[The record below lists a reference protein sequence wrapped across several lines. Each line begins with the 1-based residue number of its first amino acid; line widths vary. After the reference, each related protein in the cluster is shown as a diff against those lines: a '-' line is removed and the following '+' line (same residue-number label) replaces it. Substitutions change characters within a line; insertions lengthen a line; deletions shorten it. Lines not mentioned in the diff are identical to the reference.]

1 MGEVIIHTVDGLK
14 PDTTYVF
21 IIRAENIEGFSAP
34 SPASN
39 SIKTKP
45 RQSSGRNKGG
55 LEEELDDEE
64 ARNQLSASDI
74 ELISAEPD
82 SSTSI
87 RISWKVNL
95 LIYLCSTTLIPTES
109 CLPLFGNIA
118 HHKIRFRSDHLSV
131 LSYLVLVQLNCRK

>member
-21 IIRAENIEGFSAP
+21 IIRAENTEGFSSP
-34 SPASN
+34 SPASD

-45 RQSSGRNKGG
+45 RQSSRRGSASGV
-55 LEEELDDEE
+55 EELDDEE

-74 ELISAEPD
+74 ELISAEPA

-95 LIYLCSTTLIPTES
+95 LIFIIICS
-109 CLPLFGNIA
+109 
-118 HHKIRFRSDHLSV
+118 K
-131 LSYLVLVQLNCRK
+131 